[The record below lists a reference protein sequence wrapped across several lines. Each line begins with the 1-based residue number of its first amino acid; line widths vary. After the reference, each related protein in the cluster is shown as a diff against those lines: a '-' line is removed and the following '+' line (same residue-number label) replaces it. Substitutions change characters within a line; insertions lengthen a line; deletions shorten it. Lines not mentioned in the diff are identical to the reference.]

1 MAVTMYSTPQCTFC
15 KQLKRWFQERNV
27 ACREYDVAK
36 DARRA
41 DEMLKKSGQTGVP
54 VVDVNG
60 TVIVGF
66 DRAKL
71 ERALRR

>member
-15 KQLKRWFQERNV
+15 KQLKRWFQERRV
-27 ACREYDVAK
+27 AFREYDVAK

-66 DRAKL
+66 DRDKL

>member
-15 KQLKRWFQERNV
+15 KQLKRWFTQHRV
-27 ACREYDVAK
+27 AFREYDVSK
-36 DARRA
+36 DLRRA

-54 VVDVNG
+54 VVDVHG

-66 DRAKL
+66 DRDKL

>member
-15 KQLKRWFQERNV
+15 KQLKRWFQERHV
-27 ACREYDVAK
+27 AFREYDVAK

-54 VVDVNG
+54 VVDGNG

-66 DRAKL
+66 DRDKL